1 MKKKLLFVIA
11 LCLACIFAFVLSAS
25 AKCEEC
31 DYDYKVTSTREGFL
45 GKLSVSGTCSV
56 CQETVSEQIPALFEI
71 LGYSYNGNG
80 IVQGYII
87 NREGIARYEEVT
99 GEKLKYGAV
108 IATKNAIGD
117 KNPLDNNGNPITEKV
132 KAVDI
137 TSLGYDIFDVAIRG
151 IPEAYKE
158 SAQMVCSLYVISG
171 SSVTYLDNQ
180 VQKENCNAYSYDE
193 VVETPKAEA
202 PALDN
207 TMFIN
212 GVKYR
217 ELSADELNL
226 KQGYYWNQ
234 DDYETNSKVS
244 FNNRFWSTNAL
255 FTKNEIPV
263 GSIIVINTAA
273 HAAPKGVWQYRPDS
287 PQGTRPGNVTNTWV
301 EVDESW
307 WGNYTERGFNFS
319 TSDESVDISGFSA
332 EQIRDIFKIY
342 VPVNPNVDTEEEK
355 PDYSAQKQNWNDDG
369 ALKILAIGNSF
380 SDDSMQYVYQVAAA
394 AGVDNIVLGNLY
406 IGGCTLATHLN
417 NATNDSASY
426 EYRTNSNGT
435 WSTTKNYKIS
445 DAVKSEDWDFIT
457 FQQASGSS
465 GMDTTYYTLEKLIDI
480 VEPLNPSARL
490 AWHMTW
496 AYQQDSTHSEFVK
509 YDKDQMTMYNS
520 IVNAVKTKVLTENRI
535 EIVIPAGTSIQNV
548 RTSYIGDTL
557 TRDGYHLSYDLGR
570 FIGSLTYV
578 KALTGLSIDGLTYMP
593 TGVNANQQ
601 AVAIECVNN
610 ALLKPFEI
618 TNSIYVENPDAPTPE
633 EPTPEEPTPEEPT
646 PEEPTPEEP
655 KPEAPEVPEGYRQ
668 LTAKDLGLVIGAFY
682 NTDAVES
689 EQYNYSETDT
699 WNLGFATTSK
709 LSKQELPY
717 GTIIEIAEGWQYRP
731 ERWAKIGTRPSNVT
745 TSRIVIDKDW
755 WSTYSSRAF
764 NISQVTHTLSSHVAI
779 TCSEEDI
786 ANYIFRVYVPLVVD
800 DGEDEEEKDEIL
812 YSYNELELTLYKYA
826 FYNTGT
832 NSAGSATPKL
842 EQKNEND
849 GTGKKYYATQL
860 FTKED
865 IPVGSVIYIHPDW
878 NYRPEGWVRTSGGRP
893 GTVGET
899 IIVDEAWWG
908 EYTQRAFNICRD
920 DNASMKNYTEDDI
933 REIFKIY
940 VPNKDMEV
948 RPLTSEE
955 LSITKNA
962 FWWSVD
968 DERYDELVTSGHENT
983 ANFFATKRFTRE
995 ELPVGSVIV
1004 IDSAWFYRP
1013 EGWVDGAKN
1022 EKRPDECQMI
1032 VVVVTE
1038 EWWGDFTE
1046 RAFNIGIDGKPAINS
1061 YSVEDIEKIFKIYV
1075 PITE

>member
-56 CQETVSEQIPALFEI
+56 CKETVSEEIPALFEI

-151 IPEAYKE
+151 IPEAHKE

-193 VVETPKAEA
+193 VVETPEAEK

-217 ELSADELNL
+217 ELSAKELNL

-234 DDYETNSKVS
+234 SKYETNSKVS
-244 FNNRFWSTNAL
+244 FNNRFWSTNTL

-287 PQGTRPGNVTNTWV
+287 PQGTRPGNVTKTWV

-380 SDDSMQYVYQVAAA
+380 SDDSMQYVYQVAEA
-394 AGVDNIVLGNLY
+394 AGVKNIVLGNLY

-426 EYRTNSNGT
+426 DYRTNTNGT
-435 WSTTKNYKIS
+435 WSSKSNYKIS
-445 DAVKSEDWDFIT
+445 DAVKSDDWDFIT

-465 GMDTTYYTLEKLIDI
+465 GVASTYTTLEKLIDI

-509 YDKDQMTMYNS
+509 YDNDQMTMYNG
-520 IVNAVKTKVLTENRI
+520 IVNAVQAKILTEDRI
-535 EIVIPAGTSIQNV
+535 EIIIPAGTSIQNT
-548 RTSYIGDTL
+548 RTSYIGDKL

-578 KALTGLSIDGLTYMP
+578 KALTGLSIDGITYTP
-593 TGVNANQQ
+593 NGVDSSEL

-610 ALLKPFEI
+610 AIAKPFEI
-618 TNSIYVENPDAPTPE
+618 TSSAYTEAPVV
-633 EPTPEEPTPEEPT
+633 PEEPTPEEPT

-655 KPEAPEVPEGYRQ
+655 KPEAPAAPAVPEGYRQ
-668 LTAKDLGLVIGAFY
+668 LSATELGLVIGAFY
-682 NTDAVES
+682 NTDAIES
-689 EQYNYSETDT
+689 EQYNYSDTDT
-699 WNLGFATTSK
+699 WNLGFATTGK
-709 LSKQELPY
+709 LSKNELPY
-717 GTIIEIAEGWQYRP
+717 GTIIEIASGWQYRP
-731 ERWAKIGTRPSNVT
+731 ERWEKIGSRPSNVT
-745 TSRIVIDKDW
+745 TSRVVIDKDW
-755 WSTYSSRAF
+755 WSTYTSRAF
-764 NISQVTHTLSSHVAI
+764 NISQTSHTNSNHVVIPYTAEEIASS
-779 TCSEEDI
+779 
-786 ANYIFRVYVPLVVD
+786 IFRVYIPLVVD
-800 DGEDEEEKDEIL
+800 ENDGIESVPDI
-812 YSYNELELTLYKYA
+812 SYGYKELELTLYQYA

-832 NSAGSATPKL
+832 GSAGTKSPTL
-842 EQKNEND
+842 EQKNEYD
-849 GTGKKYYATQL
+849 STGKKYYATQV

-865 IPVGSVIYIHPDW
+865 IPVGSIIYIHPDW

-893 GTVGET
+893 GTVGTAVRVTE
-899 IIVDEAWWG
+899 EWWG

-920 DNASMKNYTEDDI
+920 DNASMKNYTADNI
-933 REIFKIY
+933 REVFKIY
-940 VPNKDMEV
+940 VPDTSVKV
-948 RPLTSEE
+948 RALTSEE

-962 FWWSVD
+962 FWWSSD
-968 DERYDELVTSGHENT
+968 SSNYDKLVTSGHVNT

-995 ELPVGSVIV
+995 ELPVGSVII
-1004 IDSAWFYRP
+1004 IDAAWFYRP
-1013 EGWVDGAKN
+1013 EGWIEGAQN
-1022 EKRPDECQMI
+1022 ENRPAETQEI
-1032 VVVVTE
+1032 VVVITE
-1038 EWWGDFTE
+1038 EWWGDYTE
-1046 RAFNIGIDGKPAINS
+1046 RAFNIGVDGTPSIDG
-1061 YSVEDIEKIFKIYV
+1061 YSIETVEKIFKIFV
-1075 PITE
+1075 PVTE